1 MADQDERGGNG
12 GAVGFTGGA
21 ATAAKE
27 SPEESRISLGQL
39 PVLPNQR
46 VSSIVGIFHT
56 SSRYTL

>member
-46 VSSIVGIFHT
+46 VSSIVGI
-56 SSRYTL
+56 RVE